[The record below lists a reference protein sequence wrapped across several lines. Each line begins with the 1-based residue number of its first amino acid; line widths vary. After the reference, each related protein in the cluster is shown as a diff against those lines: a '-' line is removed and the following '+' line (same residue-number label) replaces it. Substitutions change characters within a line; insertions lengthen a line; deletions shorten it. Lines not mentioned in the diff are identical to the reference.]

1 MQGLEAPRHAKAQ
14 CGLADTG
21 RPIVLHKLQTVSE
34 PGRCLSGRAFGYVQN
49 STVSIRSWYAQSY
62 TSEYQPV
69 SGMKH
74 TKVE

>member
-1 MQGLEAPRHAKAQ
+1 MHCPGTGGVQSLPDLLPGRLSFPVTSKASSA
-14 CGLADTG
+14 GA
-21 RPIVLHKLQTVSE
+21 RSE
-34 PGRCLSGRAFGYVQN
+34 PECPYVQN